1 MADPYYDNPTYSVID
16 STTLEQSPSLTLTIL
31 LEAWPINS
39 YPYATQLPS
48 GSVLIIAGQNTA
60 SGNPPS
66 PVPPPPPIPVCIALS
81 IACSPSFIYA
91 PMLPHLVS
99 APMSALPW
107 ADSCSLQLCLMSVIE
122 PHSLFGTL

>member
-66 PVPPPPPIPVCIALS
+66 PAPPPPPNPRMHCSFHPLFVQFHLCTHVASSCLCSNVCLALGRRLLL
-81 IACSPSFIYA
+81 AT
-91 PMLPHLVS
+91 LPDVCGLAS
-99 APMSALPW
+99 
-107 ADSCSLQLCLMSVIE
+107 
-122 PHSLFGTL
+122 